1 METQASAATAEAPEA
16 GLTVAAVAR
25 RLGIA
30 PATLRTWDRRYGL
43 GPTEHNAGSHRRYS
57 QADVVRL
64 TLMRRLVVSGTAP
77 AEAAAIALAHV
88 GPLPEITET
97 VAPTSSVDTKL
108 ISALHRAA
116 EGLQRDIFEAT
127 IRNQIRE
134 LGVATTWQTVIRP
147 LLHEIGSAWAST
159 GTGIEIEHM
168 ASEVIRRVLGETVS
182 QLKQPKNDRPVL
194 LACVGEETHSLAIH
208 ALAAALAD
216 ERIETA
222 FLGAQ
227 TPQVA
232 LNEVVRRTAPPAI
245 FLWAQ
250 LKKHADPSFIDEI
263 PKTRPAPR
271 IIVGGPGWQKLDC
284 GKAVVSSS
292 LAHAVE
298 EITQACGF

>member
-1 METQASAATAEAPEA
+1 METRSNAGTPEP
-16 GLTVAAVAR
+16 GSTVAAVAR

-57 QADVVRL
+57 LQDVIRL
-64 TLMRRLVVSGTAP
+64 TLMRRLVVSGMAP
-77 AEAAAIALAHV
+77 ADAAVTALAHT
-88 GPLPEITET
+88 GPLPDEVQTAAPASAVDSEIVT
-97 VAPTSSVDTKL
+97 
-108 ISALHRAA
+108 ALHRAA

-127 IRNQIRE
+127 IRTQIDE
-134 LGVATTWQTVIRP
+134 HGVAHTWQSIIRP
-147 LLHEIGSAWAST
+147 LLYEIGSAWESS

-168 ASEVIRRVLGETVS
+168 ASEVIRRVLGDSVS
-182 QLKQPKNDRPVL
+182 QLKQPKNDRAVL
-194 LACVGEETHSLAIH
+194 LACVGQETHSLAIH
-208 ALAAALAD
+208 ALAAALA
-216 ERIETA
+216 EVKIETA
-222 FLGAQ
+222 FLGPQ

-232 LNEVVRRTAPPAI
+232 LNEVARRTAPPAI

-250 LKKHADPSFIDEI
+250 LKKHADPSFIQEL

>member
-1 METQASAATAEAPEA
+1 MSTDSSAAT

-57 QADVVRL
+57 PQDAIRL
-64 TLMRRLVVSGTAP
+64 TLMRRLVMSGLAP
-77 AEAAAIALAHV
+77 AEAAVLALAHT
-88 GPLPEITET
+88 GPLDEAVHIAVDET
-97 VAPTSSVDTKL
+97 ATDESVVAS
-108 ISALHRAA
+108 LHRAA
-116 EGLQRDIFEAT
+116 TALQRDSFEIL
-127 IRNQIRE
+127 IRQQIADR
-134 LGVATTWQTVIRP
+134 GIAPVWQNVIRP
-147 LLHEIGSAWAST
+147 LLHQIGAEWAEL
-159 GTGIEIEHM
+159 GTGIEIEHLV
-168 ASEVIRRVLGETVS
+168 SEVIRRVLGDSVS
-182 QLKQPKNDRPVL
+182 QLKKPKNARPVL
-194 LACVGEETHSLAIH
+194 LACVGQESHSLAIH
-208 ALAAALAD
+208 ALAAALA
-216 ERIETA
+216 EQEIETA

-232 LNEVVRRTAPPAI
+232 LNEVVRRTAPPAV

-250 LKKHADPSFIDEI
+250 LRKNADPSFISEL

-284 GKAVVSSS
+284 GKAVVTSG
-292 LAHAVE
+292 LAQAVE

>member
-1 METQASAATAEAPEA
+1 MDAQTEVS
-16 GLTVAAVAR
+16 GSTVAAVAR

-57 QADVVRL
+57 PQDVIRL
-64 TLMRRLVVSGTAP
+64 TLMRRLVVSGMAP
-77 AEAAAIALAHV
+77 AGAAAKALAHT
-88 GPLPEITET
+88 GPLPEEIQT
-97 VAPTSSVDTKL
+97 VATTTAVDTEI

-127 IRNQIRE
+127 IRSQINE
-134 LGVATTWQTVIRP
+134 HGVAHTWQSVIRP
-147 LLHEIGSAWAST
+147 LLHEIGSAWEST

-168 ASEVIRRVLGETVS
+168 ASEVIRRVLGDSVS
-182 QLKQPKNDRPVL
+182 QLKDPKNERPVL
-194 LACVGEETHSLAIH
+194 LACVGQETHSLAIH
-208 ALAAALAD
+208 ALAAALA
-216 ERIETA
+216 EVKIESA

-250 LKKHADPSFIDEI
+250 LKKHADPSFIQEL

-271 IIVGGPGWQKLDC
+271 IIVGGPGWQKSDC
-284 GKAVVSSS
+284 GKAVVCSG
-292 LAHAVE
+292 LAQAVE
-298 EITQACGF
+298 EISQACGF